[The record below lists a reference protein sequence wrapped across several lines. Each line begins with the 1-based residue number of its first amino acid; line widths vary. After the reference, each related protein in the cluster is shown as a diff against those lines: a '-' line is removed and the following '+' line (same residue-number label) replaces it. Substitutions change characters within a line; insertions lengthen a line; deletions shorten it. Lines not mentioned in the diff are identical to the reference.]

1 MVSVP
6 WVTTT
11 PFAPSASR
19 RSISPASAA
28 RSSKLREA
36 PGTWRTSSTSTAT
49 PVSARP
55 GTAATSWSAD
65 KAGTTPPVGPVVIAI
80 VPPSPNTT
88 TRRRAAR
95 ITYGK
100 WAELGHMVN
109 FYADR
114 TPPLA
119 WNEVGEC
126 WAGTRHPVVE
136 VESAL

>member
-1 MVSVP
+1 VLHWHPERQPEPPQVSV
-6 WVTTT
+6 V
-11 PFAPSASR
+11 
-19 RSISPASAA
+19 A
-28 RSSKLREA
+28 RWGEDPRL
-36 PGTWRTSSTSTAT
+36 
-49 PVSARP
+49 
-55 GTAATSWSAD
+55 
-65 KAGTTPPVGPVVIAI
+65 
-80 VPPSPNTT
+80 
-88 TRRRAAR
+88 RRAAR